1 MQLRNTEQTPA
12 TSGASRMVTQADN
25 TLDHKMASIIA
36 AQTQNS
42 CTGQPDAQLCV
53 VQDNANKLPLCSSRT
68 DLSLNSIRQALD
80 RYICNFT
87 WNPIKEV
94 HVYVSLFLYSCHRDE
109 KMETETMHLRGGGIA
124 EGFLDIYIFPSKGT
138 D

>member
-1 MQLRNTEQTPA
+1 MYPTWDCMPPA
-12 TSGASRMVTQADN
+12 A
-25 TLDHKMASIIA
+25 I
-36 AQTQNS
+36 TQNE
-42 CTGQPDAQLCV
+42 
-53 VQDNANKLPLCSSRT
+53 NPLRSVA
-68 DLSLNSIRQALD
+68 IRQALD

-124 EGFLDIYIFPSKGT
+124 AGFLDIYISIYTRQSVP
-138 D
+138 